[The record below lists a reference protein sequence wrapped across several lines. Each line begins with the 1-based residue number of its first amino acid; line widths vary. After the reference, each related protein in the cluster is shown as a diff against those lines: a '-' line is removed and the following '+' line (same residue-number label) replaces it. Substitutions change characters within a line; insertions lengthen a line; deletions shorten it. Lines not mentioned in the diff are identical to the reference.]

1 VPRSPLIPRTWS
13 SNDKK
18 FPSLTPRRRHNSPSG
33 TPGIGLLQNPIE
45 STLPHEASP
54 VFLYRIS
61 YALAGLNQWVQVT
74 ATTDPAYTGC
84 LQESGFAKTPDN
96 NNHLSGFGY
105 DLSGNTTGDG
115 INTYTWNGES
125 QLKTGGGLTYTYD
138 GDGRRMAKVGNKLY
152 WYGSGGEI
160 LAETNTSGTVT
171 AEYVFFGGER
181 VAMVPAASTAQ
192 FYVEDMLG
200 TSRVVTTNT
209 GAVCY
214 DADFYPYGGERTVTN
229 TCTQNRYKFEG
240 KERDAETGNDE
251 FGARFYSNRFGRW
264 LSADW
269 SAIPAAVPY
278 ANLTNPQTLNLYSM
292 VADDPESFADLDG
305 HLNTGLGCSD
315 HGGDCTNDARLRD
328 CGATGGLCAGSEREN
343 GEAQGWAQNQ
353 LSVADVTKI
362 IQQAQQSGGDPV
374 STGMQIFNGLG
385 NNASVTGDTLRQG
398 IKESKVDLG
407 GAAAD
412 LIQHADSVSKSG
424 SNVAITNTAAFS
436 SKQGDVT
443 INFAKTVSFSV
454 GADKKTG
461 LPGFSQ
467 IQGLSGKQGKLGAG
481 VTKIQ
486 VVQHGGAKFARLD
499 LSVPFVHP
507 EIPLQ

>member
-1 VPRSPLIPRTWS
+1 VSFGGWAYRESGSSGYVRWKIAVYDANNNPLAYPDPSPNNAASASWTYQAGTYTVPANGAFILLYAEVWNVTGATVARFDDGFL
-13 SNDKK
+13 NA
-18 FPSLTPRRRHNSPSG
+18 SG
-33 TPGIGLLQNPIE
+33 T
-45 STLPHEASP
+45 
-54 VFLYRIS
+54 
-61 YALAGLNQWVQVT
+61 
-74 ATTDPAYTGC
+74 
-84 LQESGFAKTPDN
+84 
-96 NNHLSGFGY
+96 HL
-105 DLSGNTTGDG
+105 
-115 INTYTWNGES
+115 
-125 QLKTGGGLTYTYD
+125 
-138 GDGRRMAKVGNKLY
+138 
-152 WYGSGGEI
+152 
-160 LAETNTSGTVT
+160 
-171 AEYVFFGGER
+171 
-181 VAMVPAASTAQ
+181 
-192 FYVEDMLG
+192 YVEDMFG
-200 TSRVVTTNT
+200 TSRVMTTST
-209 GAVCY
+209 GVVCY
-214 DADFYPYGGERTVTN
+214 DADFYPYGGERAPYTS
-229 TCTQNRYKFEG
+229 TCNQNNYKFEG
-240 KERDAETGNDE
+240 KERDTETGNDD
-251 FGARFYSNRFGRW
+251 FGARYYSNRFGRW

-269 SAIPAAVPY
+269 SAVPVPVPY
-278 ANLTNPQTLNLYSM
+278 ANLTNPQTLNLYAM

-305 HLNTGLGCSD
+305 HLTDPMPSNC
-315 HGGDCTNDARLRD
+315 
-328 CGATGGLCAGSEREN
+328 ATGQCSPGDEKAPGTEGNPEIFAPRTADQQPTQSQVNQR
-343 GEAQGWAQNQ
+343 QNQ

-398 IKESKVDLG
+398 IRESKVDLG

-412 LIQHADSVSKSG
+412 LIQHADSISKSG
-424 SNVAITNTAAFS
+424 SNVTITNTAAFS